1 MANLYYKQGEDWT
14 EVPLQNN
21 PYGIGAYYKS
31 EQKISPSTIV
41 GGTWEYL
48 GYLDWGEKPVE
59 FKVRYSFHFGTT
71 PPDKFFYRHYGH
83 VTSYIAGYTRKTDLQ
98 NDSTTISGMPAP
110 ILQPSYGESNVG
122 VVVGTVRSCIS
133 QNRNSQWCTYV
144 PDGEYEYYYTYLD
157 NGTGGGYHNSFYI
170 IDKNGNFP
178 SSLDWPTSNTRYV
191 IQFDYDTADPLDESL
206 EGGVYV
212 WKRTA

>member
-21 PYGIGAYYKS
+21 PYGIGAYYQS

-71 PPDKFFYRHYGH
+71 PPDKFFYRHDGH
-83 VTSYIAGYTRKTDLQ
+83 VTSYIAGYTKKQICKTTAQQFLVCLLQ
-98 NDSTTISGMPAP
+98 
-110 ILQPSYGESNVG
+110 SYNLA
-122 VVVGTVRSCIS
+122 TVKA
-133 QNRNSQWCTYV
+133 T
-144 PDGEYEYYYTYLD
+144 
-157 NGTGGGYHNSFYI
+157 
-170 IDKNGNFP
+170 
-178 SSLDWPTSNTRYV
+178 
-191 IQFDYDTADPLDESL
+191 
-206 EGGVYV
+206 
-212 WKRTA
+212 